1 LGGFLKQALKAC
13 RTCRILFQMV
23 LGGVAATVL
32 GDEVVLTP
40 SADTTLIE
48 VAPNNNLGGQNYF
61 NSGTTQNGTRN
72 RGLLQFD
79 LSQIPQNAAI
89 SSVDLYLE
97 VVHVPS
103 CGNAPSDFGLH
114 PVLAPWGEGNKSTTL
129 SPGQGAPATAG
140 EATWNDRF
148 ALMAQPWS
156 VPGGAPGVDYA
167 AAASSDQYIY
177 GPDQYQFASRPQLVA
192 DVQGW
197 LNNPKSNF
205 GWMLITESEDT
216 RFTARRFG
224 SREDPNNAPLLDV
237 QYVLVPEP
245 RTFMLWGAGALLAI
259 GGAKLRKRETARK
272 RGSAAVPKCNY
283 SGGRLNR

>member
-1 LGGFLKQALKAC
+1 
-13 RTCRILFQMV
+13 MV
-23 LGGVAATVL
+23 LGSVAATVL

-40 SADTTLIE
+40 AADTTLME
-48 VAPNNNLGGQNYF
+48 VAPNNNLGGQIYF

-79 LSQIPQNAAI
+79 LSQIPQDAAI
-89 SSVDLYLE
+89 TSVNLLLE

-103 CGNAPSDFGLH
+103 CGYAPSDFGLH
-114 PVLAPWGEGNKSTTL
+114 PVLAPWGEGNKRTSL

-156 VPGGAPGVDYA
+156 KPGGAAGVDYA
-167 AAASSDQYIY
+167 AAFSSDQYVY
-177 GPDQYQFASRPQLVA
+177 GIDQYIFATRPQLVA

-205 GWMLITESEDT
+205 GWMLISESEDT

-245 RTFMLWGAGALLAI
+245 RPLMLWGAGALLAI
-259 GGAKLRKRETARK
+259 GGAELRRRESARK
-272 RGSAAVPKCNY
+272 RGIAAAQK
-283 SGGRLNR
+283 

>member
-1 LGGFLKQALKAC
+1 M
-13 RTCRILFQMV
+13 MV

-32 GDEVVLTP
+32 GDEVFLTP
-40 SADTTLIE
+40 SADTTLLE
-48 VAPNNNLGGQNYF
+48 VAPDNNLGGQTYF

-79 LSQIPQNAAI
+79 LSQIPQSAAI
-89 SSVDLYLE
+89 TSVNLYLE

-103 CGNAPSDFGLH
+103 CGYAPSAFGLH
-114 PVLAPWGEGNKSTTL
+114 PVLAPWGEGNKSTSI
-129 SPGQGAPATAG
+129 SPGQGAPATVG

-148 ALMAQPWS
+148 ALMGQPWS

-167 AAASSDQYIY
+167 TAASTDEYLYGVNQYV
-177 GPDQYQFASRPQLVA
+177 FASRPQLVA

-205 GWMLITESEDT
+205 GWMLISESEDT

-224 SREDPNNAPLLDV
+224 SREDPNNAPLLEV
-237 QYVLVPEP
+237 QYVVVPEP
-245 RTFMLWGAGALLAI
+245 RPLMLWGAGALLAI
-259 GGAKLRKRETARK
+259 GGAELRKRETARK
-272 RGSAAVPKCNY
+272 RRSAAAQN
-283 SGGRLNR
+283 